1 MSDLPAPPLPS
12 APRGFADG
20 LGAIAPL
27 AAVVLC
33 LLAMVVLLVRVE
45 HRTAA
50 LYRELAERVEPA
62 EAHVH
67 DQQRLLALQVS
78 AKRAFLLTGDTAWL
92 ARYRERL
99 EDERSVHAALEP
111 LIPGLGAEVGTRA
124 GELRGLLALWHASH
138 PDAGGG
144 PVGEEMAEQEELY
157 EATLAA
163 SARLDAAI
171 EARARELHRVIRGVH
186 HTERWLVAGLAAL
199 ALLWGGVALA
209 LGRRMRRLVADSR
222 RLAEEAERRRR
233 EAERS
238 MEEKVAFVRG
248 VTHDLKNPLGVVDGY
263 AYLLE
268 NGLKGPLTPEQL
280 HVVGRIRRATRET
293 IGVIQDLLA
302 LARVEAAAEP
312 ERRVTDV
319 ARLVRETTEDYRASA
334 QAAGLALAE
343 DVPEEPLPVRADESR
358 VRQVLGNLLSNA
370 VKYTPAGE
378 VGVRAWLREGGAAP
392 GPGPWVAVEVSDT
405 GVGIP
410 PEERERVFE
419 EFHRAHPGQAQGA
432 GIGLAI
438 ARRIARM
445 LGGELTLESEVG
457 RGSVFTLWLP
467 AAGDGAPARPQ
478 HAARRRD
485 PSRALP

>member
-1 MSDLPAPPLPS
+1 MPDRPAMSPA
-12 APRGFADG
+12 RRDFADG
-20 LGAIAPL
+20 WGPIAPL
-27 AAVVLC
+27 VAVVLC

-78 AKRAFLLTGDTAWL
+78 ARRAFLLTGDSAWL
-92 ARYRERL
+92 DRFRERVA
-99 EDERSVHAALEP
+99 EERPVRDALEP
-111 LIPGLGAEVGTRA
+111 LLPGMGPEVGARA
-124 GELRGLLALWHASH
+124 GELRGLLSLWHAGVPES
-138 PDAGGG
+138 
-144 PVGEEMAEQEELY
+144 GEELEAQEELY
-157 EATLAA
+157 GATLAA

-171 EARARELHRVIRGVH
+171 EARARELHAVIRAVQR
-186 HTERWLVAGLAAL
+186 TERWLIAGLAAL

-209 LGRRMRRLVADSR
+209 LGRRMRALVDASR
-222 RLAEEAERRRR
+222 RHAEEAERRRL

-238 MEEKVAFVRG
+238 MEDKVAFVRG

-268 NGLKGPLTPEQL
+268 NGIKGPLTAEQL
-280 HVVGRIRRATRET
+280 HVVGRIRRATQET

-302 LARVEAAAEP
+302 LARVESAVEL
-312 ERRVTDV
+312 ERRAADA
-319 ARLVRETTEDYRASA
+319 ARLVRETAEDYGAA
-334 QAAGLALAE
+334 AAAAGLALSL
-343 DVPEEPLPVRADESR
+343 DVPADPLPVRADESR

-370 VKYTPAGE
+370 VKYTPAGG
-378 VGVRAWLREGGAAP
+378 VAVRARVREGGRTP
-392 GPGPWVAVEVSDT
+392 GPGRWVAVEVADT

-410 PEERERVFE
+410 AEERERVFE

-445 LGGELTLESEVG
+445 LGGELTVESEVG
-457 RGSVFTLWLP
+457 RGSTFTLWLP
-467 AAGDGAPARPQ
+467 AEGDGAPS
-478 HAARRRD
+478 AAPHPAPRRE
-485 PSRALP
+485 PSRAPS